1 MRTLAPTTTPELCE
15 SIAAAAGA
23 GSHLEIRAGGSKAE
37 IGAQR
42 HAALL
47 DLRGFSG
54 VVDYDPPE
62 LVMTV
67 KAATPLTEIEALVAS
82 EDQALAFEPWDHGPL
97 FGRPVGAA
105 TVGGVI
111 AAAVAGPA
119 RLSRG
124 AARDH
129 LLGVKAVSGRA
140 EAFVAG
146 GRVVK
151 NVTGYDLPKLM
162 AGSWGRLAAMTELT
176 LKVSPRPRASVTM
189 ALEGLSAADAIAAM
203 ARAMGSP
210 LDVSA
215 AAHLPP
221 EVRPDRALTV
231 LRLQGFERSVEA
243 RCAKMPA
250 LLREFGTVERL
261 AASEADALWRAIRE
275 AAPLAALDP
284 LWRIQV
290 APSCASAVLQIL
302 EPLGAQWFCDWAG
315 ALIWLSM
322 QGNAVR
328 VREAVARLGGH
339 ATLVRATRDLRNTVP
354 ALQPRSSAVTALE
367 ARIRRAFDPAG
378 VFETARFL
386 D

>member
-1 MRTLAPTTTPELCE
+1 MPTLAPTTTPELCE
-15 SIAAAAGA
+15 AIATAAAAGA
-23 GSHLEIRAGGSKAE
+23 HLEIRAGGSKAE

-42 HAALL
+42 PAAVL
-47 DLRGFSG
+47 DVRGFRG

-62 LVMTV
+62 LVLTV
-67 KAATPLTEIEALVAS
+67 RAATPLTEVEALVAS

-97 FGRPVGAA
+97 FGHPVGAA

-111 AAAVAGPA
+111 AAAVAGPG

-124 AARDH
+124 SARDH

-140 EAFVAG
+140 EPFVAG

-176 LKVSPRPRASVTM
+176 LKVSPRPRTSATM
-189 ALEGLSAADAIAAM
+189 ALQGLSAADAIAAM
-203 ARAMGSP
+203 ARATGSP
-210 LDVSA
+210 LEVSA

-221 EVRPDRALTV
+221 EVPPGRALTL

-243 RCAKMPA
+243 RCAKLPA
-250 LLREFGTVERL
+250 LLRQFGAVERL
-261 AASEADALWRAIRE
+261 DASDADALWRSIRE

-290 APSCASAVLQIL
+290 PPSCASALIETL

-315 ALIWLSM
+315 ALIWLSL
-322 QGNAVR
+322 QGNSVR
-328 VREAVARLGGH
+328 IREAVAQVGGH
-339 ATLVRATRDLRNTVP
+339 ATLVRAARDLRNTVP
-354 ALQPRSSAVTALE
+354 ALHPRTPAVTALE